1 MRCIDQYRETVL
13 YNKILI
19 ESVNWEQTS
28 KHAFLTYKDALLRF
42 RYGLFLNL
50 EFGEDNSQK
59 NPLYYTANLTKV
71 EDTFSVLYLEP
82 FSFEGLL
89 EALNIKQS
97 LDRLSESNI
106 QKIA

>member
-1 MRCIDQYRETVL
+1 MYL
-13 YNKILI
+13 
-19 ESVNWEQTS
+19 
-28 KHAFLTYKDALLRF
+28 
-42 RYGLFLNL
+42 
-50 EFGEDNSQK
+50 
-59 NPLYYTANLTKV
+59 TANLTKV

-82 FSFEGLL
+82 FSFDGLL